1 MKRILIL
8 VLVPALLILSACQRE
23 YVNPNAA
30 TGEQVLA
37 STDGLLG
44 MIVGLRREYSLGAT
58 GALYNLI
65 SANGLSTKELYVIN
79 TGNGELAALE
89 AGKQTLG
96 GANSIIS
103 NIWTSCN
110 LVKTNAQ
117 LVIDNAAN
125 ATDPAT
131 SAGINAYAH
140 FYKALAL
147 GTMAQFWEQA
157 PAEVLSAQDFL
168 DGKRAGFSTRQEVL
182 EEAVG
187 LLTAAAAVVDATAPS
202 AYFTSKV
209 GADLD
214 IKNAIQALLARY
226 SLMLGNYDAALAA
239 AAKVDLSKKSV
250 FKFEAAN
257 PNPVYR
263 TALVTNNTY
272 NGLNNFGLSG
282 ELAPDSADARIPFY
296 LGANPATGVRVLG
309 FFTADDASI
318 PVYLP
323 GEILL
328 IQAEAYARKNELAN
342 AIAKLDAVRTKS
354 SDIFNV
360 TAKLPAY
367 SGAQTAEAVLAEI
380 YRNRCIELYMS
391 GMKLEDSRRFA
402 RPGPNDAGA
411 ERSRNFYPYPIAERD
426 NNPNTPADPAI

>member
-1 MKRILIL
+1 MKRIFILIM
-8 VLVPALLILSACQRE
+8 VPALLLFGACQRE
-23 YVNPNAA
+23 YINPNAA
-30 TGEQVLA
+30 TGEQVLQNA
-37 STDGLLG
+37 DGLLG
-44 MIVGLRREYSLGAT
+44 MVVGLRREFTIGAT
-58 GALYNLI
+58 SALYNLV
-65 SANGLSTKELYVIN
+65 SANGLTTQELYVIN

-103 NIWTSCN
+103 NVWTSCN

-117 LVIDNAAN
+117 LLIDNHAN
-125 ATDPAT
+125 ASDPAT
-131 SAGINAYAH
+131 AAGINAYAH

-147 GTMAQFWEQA
+147 GTLAQFWEQA
-157 PAEVLSAQDFL
+157 PSEVLSAQDFL
-168 DGKRAGFSTRQEVL
+168 DGKRAAFKSREDVL
-182 EEAVG
+182 NEAVS
-187 LLTAAAAVVDATAPS
+187 LLTAAAAVVETTAPS

-209 GADLD
+209 GADID

-226 SLMLGNYDAALAA
+226 NLMLGNYDAALAA
-239 AAKVDLSKKSV
+239 AAKVDLSKKSF

-282 ELAPDSADARIPFY
+282 ELAPDSGDARIPFY
-296 LGANPATGVRVLG
+296 LGANLATGVRVLG

-323 GEILL
+323 GEVLL
-328 IQAEAYARKNELAN
+328 IQAEAYARKNDLAN
-342 AIAKLDAVRTKS
+342 AIAKLDAVRTKT
-354 SDIFNV
+354 SDAFNV

-367 SGAQTAEAVLAEI
+367 SGPQTAEAVLTEI

-391 GMKLEDSRRFA
+391 GLKLEDSRRFA
-402 RPGPNDAGA
+402 RPAPNEAGE
-411 ERSRNFYPYPIAERD
+411 ERNRNFYPYPITERD